1 MIIFKN
7 FIKHMNTDKMPRCF
21 PGEMCLLQEL
31 QSERP
36 ASRGHQLPDIVEGSY
51 QKGKKLAI
59 QVIPKLEVA

>member
-1 MIIFKN
+1 
-7 FIKHMNTDKMPRCF
+7 MNTDKMPRCF